1 MIPDRNEVWE
11 RLAEPWDLVI
21 VGGGIT
27 GAGLLHEAARLG
39 FRAVLLEQRDFAW
52 GTSSRSGKMVHG
64 GLRYL
69 RQGQVRTTWLSVK
82 ERERLLRALPGLIR
96 PLGFLWPLYAGDPIG
111 RLAAAFGLWIY
122 DAFAGRRA
130 HRYLKPD
137 ALRVYVPRLNPE
149 GLRGGYRYLDA
160 VTDDARLVLREIGA
174 AVGRGALAL
183 NYARVEGVR
192 QTRTGAVEG
201 VLVRDVLTG
210 REAEVRARAVV
221 NATGAWADRLRGQL
235 GRPPRLRLLRGSH
248 LVLPGWRLPLAQGVI
263 LLHPQDHR
271 PLYVLP
277 WEGMVLVGTT
287 DVDHAEDLDA
297 EPRIHPEE
305 FAYLLTALR
314 RAFPDLDLSE
324 RDVVATF
331 AGVRAVVGTG
341 RQPPSREPRD
351 HVVWDEGILTVTGGK
366 LTTFRAMARDA
377 LRALRRRLP
386 APAHPPAPEEL
397 ESVPEPPADL
407 DPAVAVRLVGRYGPG
422 ILSRW
427 ADIPP
432 EDRERIP
439 GTEILWA
446 EVRWAARLEGV
457 VHLDDLLLRRTR
469 LGLCLPEGGLPFLRR
484 HRARLQAMLGWEDT
498 RWAQEVARYRRIWE
512 TSYQPPR

>member
-1 MIPDRNEVWE
+1 
-11 RLAEPWDLVI
+11 
-21 VGGGIT
+21 VGAT
-27 GAGLLHEAARLG
+27 
-39 FRAVLLEQRDFAW
+39 
-52 GTSSRSGKMVHG
+52 
-64 GLRYL
+64 
-69 RQGQVRTTWLSVK
+69 
-82 ERERLLRALPGLIR
+82 
-96 PLGFLWPLYAGDPIG
+96 
-111 RLAAAFGLWIY
+111 
-122 DAFAGRRA
+122 
-130 HRYLKPD
+130 
-137 ALRVYVPRLNPE
+137 
-149 GLRGGYRYLDA
+149 RYLDA
-160 VTDDARLVLREIGA
+160 ITDDARLVLREIQA

-305 FAYLLTALR
+305 FVYLLTALR

-397 ESVPEPPADL
+397 EPAPEPPADL
-407 DPAVAVRLVGRYGPG
+407 DPAVAVRLVSRYGPG

-427 ADIPP
+427 AAIPS

-439 GTEILWA
+439 GTEVLWA
-446 EVRWAARLEGV
+446 EVRWAARFEGV

-469 LGLCLPEGGLPFLRR
+469 IGLCLPEGGLPFLCR
-484 HRARLQAMLGWEDT
+484 HRARLQAMLGWEDA
-498 RWAQEVARYRRIWE
+498 RWAQEVTRYRRIWE
-512 TSYQPPR
+512 TSYRPPQ